1 MDERQKEILGIFTR
15 TRALLEGHFVLRS
28 GLHSGHYFQCAQV
41 CQRMDAVERL
51 AELLVEKLRAQG
63 LAFET
68 VLAPAMGGLVIGQEV
83 ARQAR
88 VRFIFAEKENNVL
101 VLRRGFTLRPGEP
114 VLVVEDVV
122 TRGGRVIECLNL
134 IRQAG
139 GKPVGIGMLVD
150 RSAGSARFDVPA
162 VSLLELSFPT
172 YPADALP
179 DWLAKIPVEKPG
191 S

>member
-1 MDERQKEILGIFTR
+1 MDDRQKEILDIFTR

-51 AELLVEKLRAQG
+51 AELLLAKVRAAG
-63 LAFET
+63 LSFET

-83 ARQAR
+83 ARQAKAR
-88 VRFIFAEKENNVL
+88 YIFAEKENNAL
-101 VLRRGFTLRPGEP
+101 VLRRGFTLRPAEP
-114 VLVVEDVV
+114 VLIVEDVV

-134 IRQAG
+134 LRAAG

-162 VSLLELSFPT
+162 ISLLELSFPT
-172 YPADALP
+172 YPADTIP
-179 DWLAKIPVEKPG
+179 EWLARIPVEKPG